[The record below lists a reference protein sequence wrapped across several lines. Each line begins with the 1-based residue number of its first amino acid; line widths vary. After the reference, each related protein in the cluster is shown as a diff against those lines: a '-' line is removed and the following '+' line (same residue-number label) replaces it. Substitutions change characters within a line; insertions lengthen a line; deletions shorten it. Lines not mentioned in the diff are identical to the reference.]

1 MTDVTMTMVSAPSRF
16 WRTDDYS
23 MRHYG
28 TPAFGR
34 ETMSRMIEIDMPS
47 RQFRLGAWFGII
59 PTVHLIG
66 VAAVIGAV
74 ASAWERSNGD
84 ELQDLGACLELML
97 IDLHFELWRTVTRLA
112 RFPLVL
118 HPRCRLCAAWHPRL
132 VSCGAAQYEA
142 R

>member
-1 MTDVTMTMVSAPSRF
+1 MTQASLPMVSAPSRF
-16 WRTDDYS
+16 WRTDDDS

-34 ETMSRMIEIDMPS
+34 DTMSRMIEIEMPS
-47 RQFRLGAWFGII
+47 RQFRLGAWFGVI
-59 PTVHLIG
+59 PTVHRIG

-74 ASAWERSNGD
+74 ASVWERSNGAATA
-84 ELQDLGACLELML
+84 DLGACLEFML
-97 IDLHFELWRTVTRLA
+97 IDLHFELWRTVPRLA

-132 VSCGAAQYEA
+132 VSCGAAHA
-142 R
+142 